1 MLELLDASHFSALA
15 GKACDLRLQD
25 GSVLPVRV
33 DSVSTKPQARNPYA
47 PETQRMP
54 FAVTLTA
61 IGPTEFA
68 EGPCAI
74 DLEHFGR
81 VEGVY
86 VSRVAALGRDP
97 NGAYYQII
105 FN

>member
-1 MLELLDASHFSALA
+1 MLEQLDASHFSALT
-15 GKACDLRLQD
+15 GKVCDLHLQD
-25 GSVLPVRV
+25 GSILQVMV

-47 PETQRMP
+47 PTTQRMP
-54 FAVTLTA
+54 FSVTLTA
-61 IGPTEFA
+61 VGPTAFA

-74 DLEHFGR
+74 DLETFGR
-81 VEGVY
+81 ADGIY

>member
-1 MLELLDASHFSALA
+1 MLEQLDASHFSPLT
-15 GKACDLRLQD
+15 GKVCDLHLQD
-25 GSVLPVRV
+25 GSVLPVMV

-68 EGPCAI
+68 EGPCTL
-74 DLEHFGR
+74 DLENFGR